1 MSAACRRFL
10 SVIALASAMVLML
23 APGANAHAGLIGV
36 DPEEGAQ
43 LDAVPKQVTFTFNE
57 DMREPAFASVVVDGH
72 PVSLPAGDP
81 TIDGADVVVDLAGV
95 TTQGREWTVSYR
107 VVSADGHTVE
117 GSTNFTIPSAEV
129 NDEPIASAEDEEGG
143 SVWTSPWLWGAVV
156 LVLAVSALLLVRG
169 RRAPSSTD
177 AA

>member
-10 SVIALASAMVLML
+10 SVLALASAMVLML
-23 APGANAHAGLIGV
+23 APGANAHAALVGV

-43 LDAVPKQVTFTFNE
+43 LDAMPEQVTFTFSE
-57 DMREPAFASVVVDGH
+57 DMREPAFASVVVDGR

-81 TIDGADVVVDLAGV
+81 TIDGADVIVDLAGV
-95 TTQGREWTVSYR
+95 TTEGRDWTVSYR

-117 GSTNFTIPSAEV
+117 GSTNFTIPSADV
-129 NDEPIASAEDEEGG
+129 NDEPIASAEDEG
-143 SVWTSPWLWGAVV
+143 SGSIWSSPWLWVAAVV
-156 LVLAVSALLLVRG
+156 VLAVLALLLVRG
-169 RRAPSSTD
+169 RRAPSSND